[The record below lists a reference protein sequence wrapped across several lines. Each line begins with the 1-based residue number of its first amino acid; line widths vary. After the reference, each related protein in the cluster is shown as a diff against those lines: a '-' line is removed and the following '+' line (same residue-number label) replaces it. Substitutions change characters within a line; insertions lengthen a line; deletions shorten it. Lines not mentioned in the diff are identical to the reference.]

1 MARGGGS
8 SERFFLTLMFPVL
21 LGGIAWAQTS
31 VRTSGP
37 STTPALS
44 SAAIPAER
52 LSEYANLSVRWMQE
66 YLQVNTTN
74 PPGNE
79 LRAATFFRKI
89 FEQEGIENRVLEYAP
104 GRADFWARVPH
115 TTPKA
120 ERPIVLLN
128 HMDVVTSDSKLWK
141 VPPFSGSVVDGFMY
155 GRGAQDMKSVG
166 LAQLVVMVMLKRER
180 VQLDRDI
187 IFLGTADEEVS
198 GTGSDWIIE
207 HERGL
212 LGNAEYLLTEGG
224 ANLLD
229 GGRVDYIGV
238 DVAEKTTF
246 WLRLVA
252 RGRPGH
258 GSRPI
263 RDSAPNR
270 LLRALNR
277 IINKHPPLKILPFS
291 EEFLRTMGPR
301 QFPRQSSQF
310 LHVRQSIKSKAFQDL
325 LEGDEFLNSML
336 HNTVSLTML
345 GGSEQTNVIPSSAW
359 ANLDV
364 RLLPGEDPAQFLME
378 IRKLVAD
385 DNITV
390 QPLEPK
396 VRMGNSS
403 PSNTLLFSAI
413 RKVAHSY
420 FPGSPVVPR
429 LPTGYT
435 ESQRYRSL
443 GMVAYGFSPYALT
456 AEEKV
461 SEHGNDER
469 IRVEELRRGFLV
481 LYDVINETV
490 SAQASQ

>member
-1 MARGGGS
+1 
-8 SERFFLTLMFPVL
+8 
-21 LGGIAWAQTS
+21 
-31 VRTSGP
+31 
-37 STTPALS
+37 
-44 SAAIPAER
+44 
-52 LSEYANLSVRWMQE
+52 MQE

-79 LRAATFFRKI
+79 LRAATFFKKI

-115 TTPKA
+115 TTPGA

-128 HMDVVTSDSKLWK
+128 HMDVVTSDSKQWK
-141 VPPFSGSVVDGFMY
+141 IPPFSGSVVNGFMY
-155 GRGAQDMKSVG
+155 GRGAQDMKSTG

-270 LLRALNR
+270 LVRALNR
-277 IINKHPPLKILPFS
+277 IINKHSPLKILPFS

-310 LHVRQSIKSKAFQDL
+310 LHIRRSIKLKAFQDL
-325 LEGDEFLNSML
+325 LENDEFLNSMV
-336 HNTVSLTML
+336 HNTVSLTM
-345 GGSEQTNVIPSSAW
+345 
-359 ANLDV
+359 
-364 RLLPGEDPAQFLME
+364 
-378 IRKLVAD
+378 
-385 DNITV
+385 
-390 QPLEPK
+390 
-396 VRMGNSS
+396 RMGQS
-403 PSNTLLFSAI
+403 
-413 RKVAHSY
+413 
-420 FPGSPVVPR
+420 
-429 LPTGYT
+429 
-435 ESQRYRSL
+435 
-443 GMVAYGFSPYALT
+443 
-456 AEEKV
+456 
-461 SEHGNDER
+461 
-469 IRVEELRRGFLV
+469 
-481 LYDVINETV
+481 
-490 SAQASQ
+490 